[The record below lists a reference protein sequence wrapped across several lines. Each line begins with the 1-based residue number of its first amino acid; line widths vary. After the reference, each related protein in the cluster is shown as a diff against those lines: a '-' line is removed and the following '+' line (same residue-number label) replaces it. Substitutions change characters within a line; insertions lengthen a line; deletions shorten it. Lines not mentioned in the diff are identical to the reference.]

1 MYETPWKVVGYEKF
15 VTEKGAECVR
25 LYVARPLSVPEG
37 NAGEGL
43 EVNRVFYKP
52 EYVKYEP
59 VIGHMIIV
67 QEGRYGV
74 SQIIVVGKDE
84 K

>member
-1 MYETPWKVVGYEKF
+1 MYETPWKVVGFEKF
-15 VTEKGAECVR
+15 VSEKGAECVR
-25 LYVARPLSVPEG
+25 LYVARPLVLAEG
-37 NAGEGL
+37 STGDGL
-43 EVNRVFYKP
+43 EVNRIFYKP

-59 VIGHMIIV
+59 TIGHMIII

-74 SQIIVVGKDE
+74 SQIFVVGKDE

>member
-15 VTEKGAECVR
+15 VSEKGAECVR

-37 NAGEGL
+37 NTGDGL

-52 EYVKYEP
+52 EYVKYDP
-59 VIGHMIIV
+59 VIGHMIIC

-74 SQIIVVGKDE
+74 SQIIVVGTDQK
-84 K
+84 